1 MFVFLGC
8 GKEFVL
14 TGIIPSGFNVNT
26 GVNFFLSWLAGGM
39 VIAPL
44 STTTTPP
51 TGISSPEG
59 QDALAGSPR
68 VVKDRCGTLES
79 CVVVLH
85 LVKKCEKIRVS
96 LNRQTDR
103 VEDRVQDPILVVLD
117 FHRFGQSLNVVIPM
131 EAVEDVVGGHV
142 GNHVFVETPGLGV
155 AVAIIFEVTKSLE
168 ALLE

>member
-1 MFVFLGC
+1 MFGFLGC

-14 TGIIPSGFNVNT
+14 TGIIPSGFNVGT

-51 TGISSPEG
+51 AGTSSSKG
-59 QDALAGSPR
+59 QDAPAGSPR
-68 VVKDRCGTLES
+68 VVKDGCGTLES

-85 LVKKCEKIRVS
+85 LVKSCELIGVS

-103 VEDRVQDPILVVLD
+103 VGVRVRDPILIVFD
-117 FHRFGQSLNVVIPM
+117 FH
-131 EAVEDVVGGHV
+131 
-142 GNHVFVETPGLGV
+142 
-155 AVAIIFEVTKSLE
+155 
-168 ALLE
+168 